1 MYLGLHVSGGVR
13 GIGGAAATSMT
24 RLGAT
29 GYAADVLDKADRNS
43 EAAQQP
49 HPDVRE
55 SDQWQSLVDQIIER
69 HGRLDVLVDV
79 AGVTQRRSG
88 IHDADF
94 TE

>member
-1 MYLGLHVSGGVR
+1 
-13 GIGGAAATSMT
+13 
-24 RLGAT
+24 
-29 GYAADVLDKADRNS
+29 LDKTDRNS
-43 EAAQQP
+43 EAAHQP
-49 HPDVRE
+49 HPHVRE
-55 SDQWQSLVDQIIER
+55 SDQWRSLVDQIIER